1 MPDVNLAAIDL
12 NLLNVLATVL
22 EQRSATRAA
31 RELHVT
37 QSAVSNALQ
46 RARTLFG
53 DPLVVRR
60 PHGLEPTARAS
71 RLLPSLR
78 AWLEDARRLVAD
90 LPSFDPAHSTRTFC
104 ISCTDAVAVTLLQP
118 VLRLL
123 GERAPGT
130 SLRMQTLDR
139 LITEGGLERGGTD
152 LLIGIP
158 PVLPPGHEAE
168 LVYRDDMECIV
179 RRDHPTV
186 RTRLSLAAFAA
197 LAHVDLA
204 LFDRVDDT
212 LDRALARHGKSRVV
226 RVALPHF
233 SSVPLAV
240 LETDCVA
247 TLSSRLAR
255 AFASRLPLRVL
266 KLPVA
271 LDPIEVRQVWHRRS
285 EADGAVQFLRTIVRD
300 AARLSEP
307 RERVRRSTTHPRSG
321 R

>member
-1 MPDVNLAAIDL
+1 MQWPLRCFNRCCGCSV
-12 NLLNVLATVL
+12 
-22 EQRSATRAA
+22 SAPR
-31 RELHVT
+31 
-37 QSAVSNALQ
+37 
-46 RARTLFG
+46 
-53 DPLVVRR
+53 
-60 PHGLEPTARAS
+60 
-71 RLLPSLR
+71 
-78 AWLEDARRLVAD
+78 
-90 LPSFDPAHSTRTFC
+90 
-104 ISCTDAVAVTLLQP
+104 
-118 VLRLL
+118 
-123 GERAPGT
+123 GT

-158 PVLPPGHEAE
+158 PALPPGHEAE

-285 EADGAVQFLRTIVRD
+285 EGDGAVQFLRTIVRD

-307 RERVRRSTTHPRSG
+307 RERGRRSTPHPRSG